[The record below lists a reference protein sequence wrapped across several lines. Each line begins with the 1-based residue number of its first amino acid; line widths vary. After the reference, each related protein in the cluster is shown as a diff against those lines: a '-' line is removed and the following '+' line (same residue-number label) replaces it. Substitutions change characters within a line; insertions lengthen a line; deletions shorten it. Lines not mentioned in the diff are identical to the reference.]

1 MNSIK
6 NILPTLLLIGSA
18 FGLSSCKL
26 TAQKPIIE
34 EHFLIGTY
42 TQEFS
47 QGVYKITLDAKS
59 NSLFNHGA
67 IAKGVN
73 PSYLALSKNQD
84 WLYAATGKKT
94 GGIDVFL
101 KDNQSNTYNL
111 QQQITNIG
119 KDTCHIALN
128 PQENQL
134 AVANYSSSDIY
145 VFDIDPLTKQLTQK
159 NRFKNFGTGPT
170 SRQTESHMHYVQWD
184 SAGRFLY
191 AVDLGTDE
199 VLAFDSTSEIFT
211 PTVAAK
217 LSAGDGPR
225 HLTFHPSKPWVYV
238 LNELTNSISVFDQNI
253 TTGKLTFK
261 QNVSA
266 LQLPSIHQLSKQQ
279 PSKTNTSSAIKISND
294 GKFVYAGVRGINEIA
309 VFATNTNGTAKLIQ
323 SHSTLGNWPRDITLS
338 SNQEHLLIANQ
349 KSSTITVL
357 KRNIETGLLSNTEM
371 TLDISTPS
379 YIGVFN

>member
-1 MNSIK
+1 MNNIK
-6 NILPTLLLIGSA
+6 NILPTLLLIGSV

-26 TAQKPIIE
+26 TTDTPLNQ

-47 QGVYKITLDAKS
+47 QGIYKISLDT
-59 NSLFNHGA
+59 NNDLLFNHGV

-73 PSYLALSKNQD
+73 PSYLALSKNKN

-94 GGIDVFL
+94 GGIDIFL
-101 KDNQSNTYNL
+101 KDSQSNTYNL
-111 QQQITNIG
+111 QQQLINIG
-119 KDTCHIALN
+119 KDTCHISLN

-134 AVANYSSSDIY
+134 AIANYSSSDIY
-145 VFDIDPLTKQLTQK
+145 VFSIDPLTKKLTQK
-159 NRFKNFGTGPT
+159 SRFKNFGSGPT
-170 SRQTESHMHYVQWD
+170 SRQKESHMHYVQWD

-199 VLAFDSTSEIFT
+199 VLAFDSTSDNFT
-211 PTVAAK
+211 PLVAAK

-225 HLTFHPSKPWVYV
+225 HLAFHPIKPWVYV
-238 LNELTNSISVFDQNI
+238 LNELTNSVTVFDQDI
-253 TTGKLTFK
+253 VTGKLTFK

-266 LQLPSIHQLSKQQ
+266 LLQRSKQKQ
-279 PSKTNTSSAIKISND
+279 SPNNTSSAIKISND
-294 GKFVYAGVRGINEIA
+294 GKFIYAGVRGINEIA
-309 VFATNTNGTAKLIQ
+309 VFAINTNGTTTLIQ

-338 SNQEHLLIANQ
+338 SSQQHLLIANQ

-357 KRNIETGLLSNTEM
+357 KRNNETGLLSNTDM

-379 YIGVFN
+379 YIGVFK